1 MAVSGTSSTGFQAFQ
16 TAQLRLNE
24 AADKI
29 ARNES
34 LESQTEGIIE
44 LKQAELQAQAA
55 AKVIQTEND
64 VAGSI
69 LDIIV

>member
-55 AKVIQTEND
+55 AKVIQAEND

>member
-1 MAVSGTSSTGFQAFQ
+1 MAVSGASSTGFEAFQ
-16 TAQLRLNE
+16 NAQQKINQ

-29 ARNES
+29 ARNDS
-34 LESQTEGIIE
+34 LKSQTEAVVA
-44 LKQAELQAQAA
+44 LKQGELQAQAA

-64 VAGSI
+64 IAGSI